1 MANEDRL
8 AVLRQRVMHMPAGSP
23 RVEKASH
30 DRARHTLYLDKTL
43 VKQIDQAFKDTAHE
57 IYPKEVTKA
66 DYLEACLKF
75 ALAHPDQVKTFLL
88 SAISDM

>member
-8 AVLRQRVMHMPAGSP
+8 EALRKRVSHLPTGKP
-23 RVEKASH
+23 RTQASH

-43 VKQIDQAFKDTAHE
+43 VKLIDQAFRDTAHE
-57 IYPKEVTKA
+57 IYPQEVDKA

-75 ALAHPDQVKTFLL
+75 ALANQDKVKTYLL
-88 SAISDM
+88 SAIQDT